1 MLENVDGRTTYGHP
15 SDWYTI
21 CSSFG
26 SGELKYDTGPCD
38 SDRTDSEPDE
48 MMLFQAG
55 KRSVQSLKAWV
66 DFCLNLFLKKHDEKS
81 TCSDANQIK
90 LRYMS
95 VLGPRE
101 VFRASG

>member
-1 MLENVDGRTTYGHP
+1 MHENVDAQTTDRRQ

-21 CSSFG
+21 SSSFG

-48 MMLFQAG
+48 MKLFQAG

-66 DFCLNLFLKKHDEKS
+66 DFCLNLFLKNIMKNRL
-81 TCSDANQIK
+81 AQMQIK
-90 LRYMS
+90 SSY
-95 VLGPRE
+95 VK
-101 VFRASG
+101 